1 MADRPPPPQAEQ
13 WVIWNELSGL
23 LAMASLGRIDATE
36 VGRMAWMERPFEMLG
51 PFNLD
56 ELEARGRIAF
66 AACIVMSRQTWQR
79 EQAELRQQAF
89 EKRRAAQEQMHAE
102 QARFHGSRRRRRA
115 YGQPDD
121 EKPHREALNLPVDGK
136 LEPAEIKKAFRR
148 LAQKM
153 HPDMG
158 GSQDQFVRITEA
170 RNALLE
176 RLP

>member
-1 MADRPPPPQAEQ
+1 MADSPPPPADQ
-13 WVIWNELSGL
+13 WVIWNAMSGL
-23 LAMASLGRIDATE
+23 LATATLGRIDVTE
-36 VGRMAWMERPFEMLG
+36 AGRMAWMDRPFEMLG

-66 AACIVMSRQTWQR
+66 AACIVMSRQTWQQD
-79 EQAELRQQAF
+79 QAELRREALEQ
-89 EKRRAAQEQMHAE
+89 RRAAQERLHEA
-102 QARFHGSRRRRRA
+102 QARVNGGRRRRRPH
-115 YGQPDD
+115 GQPYS
-121 EKPHREALNLPVDGK
+121 ERQHREALHLPVDGK
-136 LEPAEIKKAFRR
+136 LEPAEVKKAFRR

-176 RLP
+176 QFS